1 MIFNQPKKGI
11 TMKKILIAVCAALVT
26 PSQLT
31 MAAAVKSAIATGNYA
46 TAEGDGSTAMG
57 MHSHAYA
64 NLSSAYGAHAKAS
77 GVTSQAFGSAAWAKG
92 YSTTALGKGTL
103 AEGSAS
109 TAVGAHA
116 TTKGNSSSALGLHA
130 NAIGGQST
138 ALGQSSVAR
147 GDQST
152 AIGSGAITEARFSTA
167 VGTNAK
173 TEHYGGVALGFGSTT
188 NDFNGVANADVDGV
202 TYGKFAGNHP
212 TSAASIGSK
221 GFERQLQHVAAG
233 NITPASTDA
242 VNGSQLYAVA
252 SKVSSNSAAIAEM
265 SARNDERDTN
275 IALNSGTLNSHSE
288 QITNLN
294 HSVDQYSTWK
304 EAQDLSIHELQQN
317 DRVLRKQIGELN
329 KLIEGN
335 FDAVRNDI
343 NKNRRNSNAGVAG
356 AIAIGTMM
364 QPYEAGQSAITVG
377 AGTFKNE
384 AAVAIGASHITKSGK
399 WGFKGG
405 VSADTRKNIGVGLSA
420 AYFFGAKPKAMV
432 IPQQVIVK
440 ETIVVREPVVVTD
453 KKIRQ

>member
-1 MIFNQPKKGI
+1 
-11 TMKKILIAVCAALVT
+11 MKKTPIAVSVALVAL
-26 PSQLT
+26 SQLT
-31 MAAAVKSAIATGNYA
+31 MAATGRSAIVSGNYA
-46 TAEGDGSTAMG
+46 SAEGAGATAVG

-77 GVTSQAFGSAAWAKG
+77 GVTSQAFGSASWAKG
-92 YSTTALGKGTL
+92 YSTTAIGKGTL

-116 TTKGNSSSALGLHA
+116 TTKGNSSAALGLHA

-138 ALGQSSVAR
+138 ALGQSSIAR

-152 AIGSGAITEARFSTA
+152 AIGSGAISEARFSTA
-167 VGTNAK
+167 IGANAK

-188 NDFNGVANADVDGV
+188 SDFNGVANANVDGV
-202 TYGKFAGNHP
+202 TYGKFAGHRP
-212 TSAASIGSK
+212 TSATSIGSK
-221 GFERQLQHVAAG
+221 GYERQLQHVAAG

-242 VNGSQLYAVA
+242 VNGSQLHAVA
-252 SKVSSNSAAIAEM
+252 SKVSANSAAIAEM
-265 SARNDERDTN
+265 TETNNTQDVNITINSAK
-275 IALNSGTLNSHSE
+275 LNSHSE

-294 HSVDQYSTWK
+294 HSIEQYATWM
-304 EAQDLSIHELQQN
+304 ETQESSIQELRQDGGK
-317 DRVLRKQIGELN
+317 LRKQIDELN
-329 KLIEGN
+329 KLVEGN
-335 FDAVRNDI
+335 FGTVRHSI
-343 NKNRRNSNAGVAG
+343 NKNRRDSNAGIAG

-377 AGTFKNE
+377 AGAFKNE
-384 AAVAIGASHITKSGK
+384 AAIAVGASHITESGK

-405 VSADTRKNIGVGLSA
+405 VAVDTRKNIGVGLSA
-420 AYFFGAKPKAMV
+420 AYFFGAKPKATV

-440 ETIVVREPVVVTD
+440 ETIVVREPVVVTE